1 MRPRTIGDDELL
13 DLLLGAFADLGY
25 DGTSVRALC
34 RHLGVSHN
42 MVHQRYQSKQA
53 AWNAAVDH
61 GFTEL
66 VDSLNAPMDSDDG
79 WVVLRTLMTR
89 FAEAT
94 LAKPGLA
101 RIIQQEG
108 ARPGP
113 RFTYLMKHHI
123 GPVQARTSQVLE
135 KLQADGRAKPGP
147 IDLVW
152 FFGVAWGVG
161 GLASATRLA
170 ADAGR
175 SDDLHEATMI
185 LIDVLLEGLKA

>member
-1 MRPRTIGDDELL
+1 MRPRTIRDDELL

-66 VDSLNAPMDSDDG
+66 VASLNEPIDSHDN
-79 WVVLRTLMTR
+79 WEVLRALMTR

-101 RIIQQEG
+101 RIIQMEG
-108 ARPGP
+108 ALAGP

-123 GPVQARTSQVLE
+123 GPVQARTTAVLE
-135 KLQADGRAKPGP
+135 ELQADGLAKPGP

-170 ADAGR
+170 DGAGR
-175 SDDLHEATMI
+175 SDDLRDATMM
-185 LIDVLLEGLKA
+185 LIEVLLEGLHA